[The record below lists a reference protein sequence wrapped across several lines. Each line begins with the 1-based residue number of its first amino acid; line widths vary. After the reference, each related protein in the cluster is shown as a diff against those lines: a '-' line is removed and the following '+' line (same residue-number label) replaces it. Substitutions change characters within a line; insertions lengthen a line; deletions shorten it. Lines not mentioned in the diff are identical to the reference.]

1 MKKLL
6 TIAITALSVT
16 TFAQTAPV
24 SKPSTNP
31 TAIDNPYRSPRAG
44 IVMCKGK
51 GSAIVVADFRK
62 TPTDLSATV
71 AKLSSFISSSVDV
84 RHIPI
89 EGDAIKSAFSE
100 RNKEGVAA
108 VIALADEGTGSPS
121 LSVFPEDRVAVINV
135 GRLKEGADEAL
146 LAARIN
152 KEVWR
157 GVAFALGGY
166 ASEHPCALKTVNS
179 LEDLDKNCLS
189 MTCPPV
195 NFKAADSA
203 RKFGVAPYG
212 PVPYG
217 IAVKRGLAPAPTND
231 IQKAVWDRVMAD
243 MASTTNAPPKAAAP
257 AK

>member
-16 TFAQTAPV
+16 TFAQTAPI
-24 SKPSTNP
+24 SKPSTNT
-31 TAIDNPYRSPRAG
+31 TAIGNPYRSPRAG

-62 TPTDLSATV
+62 TPTDLSETV
-71 AKLSSFISSSVDV
+71 AKISKFISSYVEV

-100 RNKEGVAA
+100 RDKEGVAA

-121 LSVFPEDRVAVINV
+121 LSVFPENRVAVINV

-146 LAARIN
+146 LTARIN

-243 MASTTNAPPKAAAP
+243 MANATNAPSATPP

>member
-16 TFAQTAPV
+16 TFAQTAPI
-24 SKPSTNP
+24 SKPSTNSA
-31 TAIDNPYRSPRAG
+31 TIGNPYRSPRAG
-44 IVMCKGK
+44 YVMCKGA

-62 TPTDLSATV
+62 TPTDLSETA
-71 AKLSSFISSSVDV
+71 AKISKFISAYVEIRRV
-84 RHIPI
+84 PVER
-89 EGDAIKSAFSE
+89 DAIKAAFAE
-100 RNKEGVAA
+100 RDKEGVAV
-108 VIALADEGTGSPS
+108 VIAIADEGAASPS
-121 LSVFPEDRVAVINV
+121 LSVFPEDRVAVVNV
-135 GRLKEGADEAL
+135 GRLAAGADEAL
-146 LAARIN
+146 LAARLN

-157 GVAFALGGY
+157 GMAFVLGGY

-217 IAVKRGLAPAPTND
+217 IAVKRGLAPAPTNE

-243 MASTTNAPPKAAAP
+243 MASATNATQKVSTPVK
-257 AK
+257 